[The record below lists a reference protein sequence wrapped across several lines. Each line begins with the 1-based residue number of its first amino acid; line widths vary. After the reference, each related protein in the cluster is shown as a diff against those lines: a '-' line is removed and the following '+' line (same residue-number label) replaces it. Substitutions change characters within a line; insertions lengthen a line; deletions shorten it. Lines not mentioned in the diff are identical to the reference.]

1 MKEIVLAGCILL
13 AAACSQKVQAD
24 AAQQMKGSV
33 HFSFER
39 AEFVYQNQAYYL
51 AGNSRLLVDEVSRV
65 RAGQNAYNVTLNDVC
80 INGRILTKAQ
90 NNGNGFGPL
99 GRYNQAVAVES
110 LC

>member
-1 MKEIVLAGCILL
+1 MEKILLAGCILL
-13 AAACSQKVQAD
+13 ACACSHKAQAD
-24 AAQQMKGSV
+24 VVKMKGSV

-51 AGNSRLLVDEVSRV
+51 TGNSRLLADEVTRI

>member
-1 MKEIVLAGCILL
+1 MAKILLAGCILL
-13 AAACSQKVQAD
+13 AGACFHKAQAD
-24 AAQQMKGSV
+24 AEQMKGSV

-51 AGNSRLLVDEVSRV
+51 AGNSRLLADEAARI